1 MKAMPRRLLAVVLL
15 AGCTPAE
22 FAFSPT
28 VTVVT
33 PKSENCSVEVVTST
47 PSRTFQEIGT
57 LEFYNGP
64 EPKTLDDFKKAVAK
78 QVCSAGGDA
87 VVAEQD
93 AKGLYTKGTVIK
105 YMGPAVGAK
114 PGAPPDQQTDT
125 EVPKH

>member
-1 MKAMPRRLLAVVLL
+1 MEGMSSRLLAVVLL

-28 VTVVT
+28 VTVVS
-33 PKSENCSVEVVTST
+33 PKADSCPVEVVTST

-57 LEFYNGP
+57 LEYYNGP
-64 EPKTLDDFKKAVAK
+64 EPKTLADFKKAVAK

-93 AKGLYTKGTVIK
+93 VKGLYTKGTVIK
-105 YMGPAVGAK
+105 YMGPALPSD
-114 PGAPPDQQTDT
+114 PGSPPEQQTDT